1 MRLFRVVSQA
11 GSTIVAVAMLGGQVH
26 AQAPSSPLDSLPP
39 MSDTTLMLPLRDGV
53 ALNTRIFIPKSH
65 DGPLPI
71 IMMRTPYGIANAEG
85 NFRLYLHD
93 LAADGYIFVFQDIRG
108 RNGSQGAFIMNRPL
122 HDPRDEK
129 GVDETTDTWDTID
142 WLVKHIPGNNGKV
155 GVLGISY
162 PGWLAGEAAIH
173 PHPALKA
180 ISPQAPMTD
189 TWMGDDF
196 FHNGAFRLGYGFEY
210 SAFMELSNDNSV
222 PPPIPSYDSFEW
234 YLHLGGLRWVDDSIF
249 KGKVPSWKNFVAHP
263 AYDEFWRS
271 RGLENTLRTPT
282 VPTMDVAG
290 FWDQEDMSGPE
301 MLFAAMEPRDTGGL
315 NFFVGGPWNHGGWAR
330 GDGRTLGNIDF
341 GSATS
346 EYFRQKI
353 QAPWFAYWLKG
364 RGPLPFK
371 KAIVYESGSGRWR
384 QFDHWPPKE
393 ARATNLYFRADGK
406 LSFDA
411 PAAMPATANDHF
423 IADPAHPV
431 PYRQRPTQ
439 WAYDSRGSNWYTW
452 LTEDQRLVQLRPDV
466 LSWQTAPLDH
476 DVTIAGDVV
485 ADLFAA
491 TTGRDADWIVKL
503 IDVYPDSVNDVMKM
517 AGYQLM
523 VSDEIFRGRY
533 RTSFEHPAPITPNAV
548 LEYTYSL
555 RQQSYSFRK
564 GHRIMVQV
572 QSSWFPAYDLNPQ
585 TWVAN
590 IFKAG
595 PADFKAQTHSIY
607 RTAKYPS
614 HVVVSVVGEE

>member
-1 MRLFRVVSQA
+1 M
-11 GSTIVAVAMLGGQVH
+11 
-26 AQAPSSPLDSLPP
+26 AQSSPLDSLPP
-39 MSDTTLMLPLRDGV
+39 MSDSTLMLPMRDGV
-53 ALNTRIFIPKSH
+53 KLNTRIFIPKTPN
-65 DGPLPI
+65 GALPI
-71 IMMRTPYGIANAEG
+71 IMMRTPYGIAHAEG

-108 RNGSQGAFIMNRPL
+108 RNGSQGDFIMNRPL

-142 WLVKHIPGNNGKV
+142 WLVKNLPGNNGKV

-162 PGWLAGEAAIH
+162 PGWLAGEAAVH

-196 FHNGAFRLGYGFEY
+196 FHHGAFRLGYGFEY

-222 PPPIPSYDSFEW
+222 PPPIPSYDTFEW
-234 YLHLGGLRWVDDSIF
+234 YLGLGGLRFIDDSVF

-263 AYDEFWRS
+263 SYDEFWRS
-271 RGLENTLRTPT
+271 RGLENTLRAPT
-282 VPTMDVAG
+282 VATLDVAG

-301 MLFAAMEPRDTGGL
+301 MLFKAMEPRDTAGL

-330 GDGRTLGNIDF
+330 GDGKTLGNIDF

-346 EYFRQKI
+346 EYFRKNI

-364 RGPLPFK
+364 KGPLPFK
-371 KAIVYESGSGRWR
+371 KAMVYESGSNRWR
-384 QFDHWPPKE
+384 AFDHWPPTE
-393 ARATNLYFRADGK
+393 ARTTNLYFRANGK

-411 PAAMPATANDHF
+411 PPTTPATAHDQYV
-423 IADPAHPV
+423 ADPAHPV
-431 PYRQRPTQ
+431 PYRARPTQ

-466 LSWQTAPLDH
+466 LSWQTPALDH
-476 DVTIAGDVV
+476 DVTIAGDVM

-491 TTGRDADWIVKL
+491 TTGRDADWVVKL
-503 IDVYPDSVNDVMKM
+503 IDVYPDSVDDVMKM
-517 AGYQLM
+517 GGYQLM
-523 VSDEIFRGRY
+523 VADEIFRGRY
-533 RTSFEHPAPITPNAV
+533 RKSFEHPAPITPNAV
-548 LEYTYSL
+548 LEYRYTL
-555 RQQSYSFRK
+555 RQQSYSFKK

-585 TWVAN
+585 TWVPN

-595 PADFKAQTHSIY
+595 PADFKAQTHSIF
-607 RTAKYPS
+607 RTGRYPS
-614 HVVVSVVGEE
+614 HVVVSVVDED